1 MRNDGTRRQ
10 GAQLD
15 NLMTAATV
23 SAPSRREERRDERR
37 DAILD
42 VARACF
48 LAEGY
53 AATSMSTIAARL
65 GGSKGTLYNYF
76 RSKEE
81 LFAAMMEQQCSKLQ
95 EVLFDVSSVGDAP
108 RERLTHYARNFLA
121 LLLSPMPLA
130 VHRLIVAE
138 GERFPELGRVFY
150 EAGPKVVMKR
160 IGDYLAELMDQGA
173 LRRADPFVAA
183 QHFKDLAISGVHQ
196 PRLWGVI
203 GDLTPEEMDAQVDRA
218 VDTFMRAYAP

>member
-1 MRNDGTRRQ
+1 MESRPTRRQ
-10 GAQLD
+10 GAQFD
-15 NLMTAATV
+15 NLMTAT
-23 SAPSRREERRDERR
+23 APALSRREERRDERR

-81 LFAAMMEQQCSKLQ
+81 LFAAVMERQCSRLQ
-95 EVLFDVSSVGDAP
+95 EVLFDVSSVGEAP
-108 RERLTHYARNFLA
+108 RERLTHYARNFLD
-121 LLLSPMPLA
+121 LLLAPMPMA
-130 VHRLIVAE
+130 VHRLVVAE

-150 EAGPKVVMKR
+150 EAGPKVVTDR
-160 IGDYLAELMDQGA
+160 IGAYLAELMDQGA
-173 LRRADPFVAA
+173 LRRADPLVAA
-183 QHFKDLAISGVHQ
+183 QHFKDLTISGVHQ
-196 PRLWGVI
+196 PRLWGII
-203 GDLTPEEMDAQVDRA
+203 GDPTPEEMDAQVERA

>member
-1 MRNDGTRRQ
+1 MSP
-10 GAQLD
+10 AQ
-15 NLMTAATV
+15 
-23 SAPSRREERRDERR
+23 APALSRREERRDERR

-53 AATSMSTIAARL
+53 VATSMSMIATRL

-81 LFAAMMEQQCSKLQ
+81 LFAAVVERQCSQLQ
-95 EVLFDVSSVGDAP
+95 EVLFDVSSVGEAP

-121 LLLSPMPLA
+121 LLLSPTAMAL
-130 VHRLIVAE
+130 HRIVVAQS
-138 GERFPELGRVFY
+138 ERFPVLGQAFY
-150 EAGPKVVMKR
+150 AAGPQVVMAR
-160 IGDYLAELMDQGA
+160 IGAYLRELMDQGA
-173 LRRADPFVAA
+173 LRRADPLVAA
-183 QHFKDLAISGVHQ
+183 QHFKDLAISGMHQ

-203 GDLTPEEMDAQVDRA
+203 GDPTPEEIDAQVERA